1 MAEDHVVL
9 DLVPILR
16 SPLML
21 SQRLACDAFVRVGLL
36 STREA
41 TVQGLMLQFL
51 LTLPWPRGELVTVRI
66 LVALWGILLTFVH
79 VSLLKNLLLVADLI
93 AGPDSSLSSLRRRL
107 CVFVSKLNLRS
118 ATRGITDID
127 RGSLGLLSELNL
139 RVTS

>member
-1 MAEDHVVL
+1 
-9 DLVPILR
+9 
-16 SPLML
+16 ML
-21 SQRLACDAFVRVGLL
+21 GQRLACDAFVRVGLL

-41 TVQGLMLQFL
+41 TVLGLMLDFL
-51 LTLPWPRGELVTVRI
+51 LTLSWPRGKLVTVRI

-79 VSLLKNLLLVADLI
+79 VSLLKSLLLVANLI
-93 AGPDSSLSSLRRRL
+93 AGTDSSLSSLRRCL

-127 RGSLGLLSELNL
+127 RGSLVLCSELNL